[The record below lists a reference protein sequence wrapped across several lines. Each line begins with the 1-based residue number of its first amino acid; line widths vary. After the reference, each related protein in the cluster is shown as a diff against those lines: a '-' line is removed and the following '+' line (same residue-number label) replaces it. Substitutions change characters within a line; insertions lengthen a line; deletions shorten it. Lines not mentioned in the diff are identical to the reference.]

1 MFGTSQEP
9 QLIRSNHA
17 LVTHLLPKAHVD
29 FSGER
34 IVAMARDAASTFIPP
49 SAVSERDHA
58 SLVFCK
64 GSQDRVIEFAHGELL
79 PNRLQ
84 GGRPCV
90 GLSTLS
96 TILPLPFVDVH
107 IAGCDCIHIT
117 TKMHTAMSFVLCV
130 TVYFHMYPV
139 TPCRVRIATSF

>member
-17 LVTHLLPKAHVD
+17 LVTHLLPKAHVE

-49 SAVSERDHA
+49 SAVSERDCA

-64 GSQDRVIEFAHGELL
+64 GSQDRVIEFAHAELL

-107 IAGCDCIHIT
+107 IA
-117 TKMHTAMSFVLCV
+117 V
-130 TVYFHMYPV
+130 TVF
-139 TPCRVRIATSF
+139 TSRLRCTHEFRFVCDGVFSYVPRDTLSGTNSY